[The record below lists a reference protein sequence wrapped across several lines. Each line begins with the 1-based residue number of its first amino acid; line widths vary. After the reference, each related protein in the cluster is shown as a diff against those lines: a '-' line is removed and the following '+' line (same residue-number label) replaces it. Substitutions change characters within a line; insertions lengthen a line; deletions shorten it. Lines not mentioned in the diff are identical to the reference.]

1 MPSLSDETRQSV
13 AFLWK
18 SGSSAWKGLEMP
30 MHQQDGEQI
39 IFESHGLA
47 QWKASI
53 DKKKNKT

>member
-1 MPSLSDETRQSV
+1 
-13 AFLWK
+13 
-18 SGSSAWKGLEMP
+18 MP